1 MYNLPVELAQAV
13 VDAGSVQLLVLCLQ
27 EPEISLKRIAASALS
42 DIAKHTPEV
51 RASYMYV
58 HVLVVSWQPF
68 TVDCWYVQSHLEL
81 ISSSHLPYQ
90 LTSIRKC
97 AYISDLCYITHV
109 STHFLLIHNSPPHQ
123 DTNSTY
129 VHMYLSMS
137 VHINGCT
144 YMYVHVCIY
153 VQYMHTT
160 LFEKLI

>member
-1 MYNLPVELAQAV
+1 MLYPSQTHTRGKGVIYVRTCCIL
-13 VDAGSVQLLVLCLQ
+13 
-27 EPEISLKRIAASALS
+27 
-42 DIAKHTPEV
+42 AKHTPEV
-51 RASYMYV
+51 RASYTYV
-58 HVLVVSWQPF
+58 HVVSWQTF

-97 AYISDLCYITHV
+97 AYISDLCYITNV

-144 YMYVHVCIY
+144 VYVCTCMYIRTVYAHHI
-153 VQYMHTT
+153 
-160 LFEKLI
+160 I